1 MFEVEIKYRV
11 SSLADLR
18 KVVSSI
24 ASPLG
29 VSEEEDHYFNHPCRD
44 FGATDEAV
52 RIRLHGDGEVIIT
65 YKGPRLG
72 SVGKTRMEINIKVDD
87 FKNAV
92 EFLRQLGF
100 SEVVSIRKR
109 REIYTVDKYTIY
121 LDDAGDLGSFVEVET
136 MVSSEQ
142 LTDATAKDILRF
154 SEEKLGLAPTQIE
167 PRTYLELAMGNRR

>member
-11 SSLADLR
+11 SSLASIR
-18 KVVSSI
+18 EAVSGI

-44 FGATDEAV
+44 FAATDEAV
-52 RIRLHGDGEVIIT
+52 RIRLHGDGETIIT

-72 SVGKTRMEINIKVDD
+72 SVGKTRAEINIKVDD
-87 FKNAV
+87 FNNAV
-92 EFLRQLGF
+92 EFLRRLGF
-100 SEVVSIRKR
+100 SEVISIRKR

-142 LTDATAKDILRF
+142 LTDAMAKDVLRF
-154 SEEKLGLAPTQIE
+154 SQEKLGLAPSQIE
-167 PRTYLELAMGNRR
+167 PRTYLELAMENRR